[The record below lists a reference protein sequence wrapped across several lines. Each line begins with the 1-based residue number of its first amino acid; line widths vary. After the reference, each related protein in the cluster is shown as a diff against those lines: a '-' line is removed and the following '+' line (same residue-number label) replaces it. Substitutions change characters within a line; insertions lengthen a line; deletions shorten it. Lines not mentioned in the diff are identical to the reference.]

1 MSKWKEESFHAGQ
14 NEKFI
19 APEYKQGR
27 ARRMRALMVKEFF
40 QIMRDPSSILIT
52 VFLPLL
58 LIFLY
63 GSGVSLDL
71 DHLRVGLVMEDTAP
85 DVQSFAKSLTDSRY
99 FDVKIVRDRR
109 ALQDDLTSGAIRGM
123 FIVPSYF
130 TQYRNRPDQVA
141 PIQVIADASETN
153 TANFVQNY
161 AQGVFANWL
170 VQETI
175 SQGIEVSA
183 PLIHSEPRFWYNE
196 QLESRFFLLSGS
208 LAIIMT
214 LIGSL
219 LTALVVARE
228 WERGTM
234 EALMSTTV
242 GIWELVIAKVIPYF
256 CLGMI
261 SMIISVVLSIVFYD
275 LPLRGSFFVLLLI
288 SALFLFCAL
297 GLGLMISTITKNQ
310 IFAYQ
315 ITLVTAFLP
324 AYILSGFLFEIHSM
338 PRWIQMLTYIIP
350 AKYFVQS
357 LQSLFLVGNVWP
369 LLIMDMV
376 PILGIGVVFFLI
388 TASKTVKRL
397 D

>member
-1 MSKWKEESFHAGQ
+1 MIQENLTEALIIEAKKG
-14 NEKFI
+14 KV
-19 APEYKQGR
+19 
-27 ARRMRALMVKEFF
+27 RRMRALIVKEFL
-40 QIMRDPSSILIT
+40 QIIRDPSSILIT

-71 DHLRVGLVMEDTAP
+71 DHLRVGLVLEDTAP
-85 DVQSFAKSLTDSRY
+85 DAQSFAKSLTDSRY
-99 FDVKIVRDRR
+99 FEVKIARDRHE
-109 ALQDDLTSGAIRGM
+109 LIDDLTSGAIRGI
-123 FIVPSYF
+123 FVVPSYF
-130 TQYRNRPDQVA
+130 TQYRNRPDKIA
-141 PIQVIADASETN
+141 PIQVIADGSETN

-161 AQGVFANWL
+161 AQGAFQNWL
-170 VQETI
+170 TQEALTTGF
-175 SQGIEVSA
+175 SHEV
-183 PLIHSEPRFWYNE
+183 PLINTQPRYWYNE

-214 LIGSL
+214 LIGAL

-242 GIWELVIAKVIPYF
+242 GIRELVLAKVIPYF
-256 CLGMI
+256 ALGMI
-261 SMIISVVLSIVFYD
+261 SMAICVLLSIIFYD
-275 LPLRGSFFVLLLI
+275 LPLRGSFLLLTLV
-288 SALFLFCAL
+288 SALFLFCSL
-297 GLGLMISTITKNQ
+297 GLGLMISTLTKNQ

-315 ITLVTAFLP
+315 ITLIVAFLP

-338 PRWIQMLTYIIP
+338 PKWIQMLTYIIP

-357 LQSLFLVGNVWP
+357 LQCLFLVGNVWD
-369 LLIMDMV
+369 LILFDMI
-376 PILGIGVVFFLI
+376 PIVVIGLVFFLI
-388 TASKTVKRL
+388 TAAKTVKRL

>member
-1 MSKWKEESFHAGQ
+1 MEKNLKEDVLAE
-14 NEKFI
+14 
-19 APEYKQGR
+19 GR
-27 ARRMRALMVKEFF
+27 KGKTRRMRALMTKEFL

-71 DHLRVGLVMEDTAP
+71 NHLRVGLVMEDTAP
-85 DVQSFAKSLTDSRY
+85 DAQSFAKSLTDSRY

-109 ALQDDLTSGAIRGM
+109 ELLDDLTRGAIRGM
-123 FIVPSYF
+123 FVIPSYF
-130 TQYRNRPDQVA
+130 TQFRNRPDKVA
-141 PIQVIADASETN
+141 PIQVIADGSETN

-170 VQETI
+170 VQEAI
-175 SQGIEVSA
+175 STGFSKEV
-183 PLIHSEPRFWYNE
+183 PLITTEPRYWYNE

-242 GIWELVIAKVIPYF
+242 GIDELVLAKVIPYF
-256 CLGMI
+256 VLGMI
-261 SMIISVVLSIVFYD
+261 SMAICVFLSVFFYG
-275 LPLRGSFFVLLLI
+275 LPLRGSIVMLGLV
-288 SALFLFCAL
+288 SALFLFCSL

-310 IFAYQ
+310 VFAYQ
-315 ITLVTAFLP
+315 ITIIVAFLP
-324 AYILSGFLFEIHSM
+324 AYILSGFLFEIDSM
-338 PRWIQMLTYIIP
+338 PEWIRLLTYVIP

-357 LQSLFLVGNVWP
+357 LQTLFLVGNVWDLI
-369 LLIMDMV
+369 LLDMI
-376 PILGIGVVFFLI
+376 PIAVLGVIFFVI
-388 TASKTVKRL
+388 TGFKTVKRL

>member
-1 MSKWKEESFHAGQ
+1 MENRAEWIKEA
-14 NEKFI
+14 K
-19 APEYKQGR
+19 KGR

-40 QIMRDPSSILIT
+40 QIIRDPSTLLIT

-85 DVQSFAKSLTDSRY
+85 DVQSFAKSLTNSRY
-99 FDVKIVRDRR
+99 FEVKTVRDRR
-109 ALQDDLTSGAIRGM
+109 DLHDDLTSGAIRGM

-130 TQYRNRPDQVA
+130 TQYRNRPDKVA

-170 VQETI
+170 QQEAI
-175 SQGIEVSA
+175 SQGIQIST
-183 PLIHSEPRFWYNE
+183 PLISAEPRFWYNE

-242 GIWELVIAKVIPYF
+242 SICELVIAKMIPYF

-261 SMIISVVLSIVFYD
+261 SMIICVFLSITFYD
-275 LPLRGSFFVLLLI
+275 LPLRGSFLVLLMV

-310 IFAYQ
+310 VFAYQ
-315 ITLVTAFLP
+315 ITLITAFLP

-338 PRWIQMLTYIIP
+338 PRWIQILTYIVP

-369 LLIMDMV
+369 LILYDMIPIVAIGLI
-376 PILGIGVVFFLI
+376 FFLI
-388 TASKTVKRL
+388 TASKTAKRL